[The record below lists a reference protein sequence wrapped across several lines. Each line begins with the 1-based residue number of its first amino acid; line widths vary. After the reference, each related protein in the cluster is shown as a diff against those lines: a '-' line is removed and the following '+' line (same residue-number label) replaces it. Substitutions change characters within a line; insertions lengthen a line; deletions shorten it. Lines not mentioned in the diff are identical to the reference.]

1 MSLAQRW
8 RLGGRG
14 SALSRVQAE
23 LAASALRTVGIDTE
37 FVPIVTQGDRD
48 RRSSLRQ
55 IGGQGVFVRAVEQA
69 LLAGEIDAAVHSAKD
84 VPPNIA
90 AGTALAAYLPRGDVR
105 DALVGR
111 SLPPDLPPDLAPDRW
126 DTLPRGARVGTG
138 SRRRAAQL
146 LRLRPDLQVV
156 DIRGNVDT
164 RINKVE
170 QGEYD
175 AVIVAAAALQRLR
188 RPSSELLPIDLM
200 MPSPGQGALVLQCRL
215 EDAAAI
221 VSLDHASTSRAV
233 RAERAMLRAL
243 GAGCSLP
250 LAALGGLR
258 PVADGGEVVLVGRLL
273 SEDGQELIDVQRS
286 GGDPDAVGAEVAQAL
301 LQRGGRCL
309 MEES

>member
-105 DALVGR
+105 DALVGH
-111 SLPPDLPPDLAPDRW
+111 SPAPDLASDRW

-175 AVIVAAAALQRLR
+175 AVIVAAAALQRLG

-221 VSLDHASTSRAV
+221 ASLDHASTSRAV

-258 PVADGGEVVLVGRLL
+258 PVAGPVADGGEVVLVGRLL

-286 GGDPDAVGAEVAQAL
+286 GGDPDAVGAEVAQSL